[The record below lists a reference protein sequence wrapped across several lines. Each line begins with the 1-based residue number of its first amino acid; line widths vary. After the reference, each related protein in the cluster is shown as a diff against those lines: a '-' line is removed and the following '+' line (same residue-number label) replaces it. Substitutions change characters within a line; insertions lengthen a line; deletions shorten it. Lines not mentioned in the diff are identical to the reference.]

1 MLGHASITLTVDT
14 YGKWLPMGNKAAVDR
29 LDEVVVEPAGGKLV
43 ADAPAG
49 TAKASEVVDGNGDP
63 PWTRTM
69 NPEIKRLSLYCFLGF
84 FTVPRSHT
92 H

>member
-1 MLGHASITLTVDT
+1 
-14 YGKWLPMGNKAAVDR
+14 MGNKAAVDR

-69 NPEIKRLSLYCFLGF
+69 NPEIKSPFSTLFRRVARRLNLPPTLQVI
-84 FTVPRSHT
+84 TV
-92 H
+92 